1 MYNLQDEFDDLMYS
15 IPIRENMNLTSQR
28 ELQDFKERDF
38 DRRLEALKVQALVV
52 IADNFALRVNEE
64 LSGDLDN

>member
-64 LSGDLDN
+64 LFGDLDN